1 VLGAGEPLDWLARL
15 RERCRAQGLNLVLPV
30 DVARFDAEALRRGG
44 VTLAECWAT
53 KGATMGATMGAAIV
67 IADGGPGFFE
77 GFSRASAASGGR
89 DPSARGASDPLDG
102 FTVARVRDIAGEVFD
117 DPAGASWRVLFPFAQ
132 EPPVLPFQ
140 QLGMAA
146 GLPAPGPL
154 GLQIHPTYGPW
165 WAYRAL
171 LLSAQSL
178 PEPAK
183 ARVPSGRGG
192 PSLQMKAER
201 RPPIFSPLPAGRGKG
216 QGEGPTAWAAS
227 SLSHTTSDPC
237 GSCAR
242 PCVEACPAG
251 AVAATGFDFVPCSAR
266 RLAEGSP
273 CARTCVAR
281 LACPVGTAER
291 YGVAQLA
298 FHMDASLVSLRR
310 HVAHHP

>member
-1 VLGAGEPLDWLARL
+1 M
-15 RERCRAQGLNLVLPV
+15 VLPV

-44 VTLAECWAT
+44 TTLAECWANVDE
-53 KGATMGATMGAAIV
+53 GAAVV
-67 IADGGPGFFE
+67 IADGGPGFFDA
-77 GFSRASAASGGR
+77 FARDSAASAKR
-89 DPSARGASDPLDG
+89 DPSARIAPDPLDR
-102 FTVARVRDIAGEVFD
+102 FTVACVRDIASEIFD

-140 QLGMAA
+140 QLGRAA

-171 LLSAQSL
+171 LLSAQPL
-178 PEPAK
+178 PEAAK
-183 ARVPSGRGG
+183 ARVPVARGG

-201 RPPIFSPLPAGRGKG
+201 RPPSSSPRPAERGEG
-216 QGEGPTAWAAS
+216 QGEGPTS
-227 SLSHTTSDPC
+227 SAGSSSSHTTSDPC

-251 AVAATGFDFVPCSAR
+251 AVATSGFDFVPCSAR
-266 RLAEGSP
+266 RLAEGSS
-273 CARTCVAR
+273 CAHTCVAR
-281 LACPVGTAER
+281 AACPVGTDER

-310 HVAHHP
+310 HVARRS

>member
-1 VLGAGEPLDWLARL
+1 VVSRRGEGGGEPPDWLARL
-15 RERCRAQGLNLVLPV
+15 RERCRAHGLNLVLPV

-44 VTLAECWAT
+44 VRLADCWPAV
-53 KGATMGATMGAAIV
+53 GAAVV

-77 GFSRASAASGGR
+77 AFARASPASAER
-89 DPSARGASDPLDG
+89 DRSARSAPDPLDG
-102 FTVARVRDIAGEVFD
+102 FTVARVREIASEVFD
-117 DPAGASWRVLFPFAQ
+117 DPAGTSWRVLFPFAH

-171 LLSAQSL
+171 LLSAQPL
-178 PEPAK
+178 PESAK
-183 ARVPSGRGG
+183 MPVPVARDHPSRQ
-192 PSLQMKAER
+192 PKAER
-201 RPPIFSPLPAGRGKG
+201 RTQISSPRPAER
-216 QGEGPTAWAAS
+216 EGPT
-227 SLSHTTSDPC
+227 SLAESWPTHSTADPC
-237 GSCAR
+237 ASCPK

-251 AVAATGFDFVPCSAR
+251 AVTATGFAFVPCSAR
-266 RLAEGSP
+266 RLAHGSA
-273 CARTCVAR
+273 CARMCFAR
-281 LACPVGTAER
+281 MACPVGTAER

-310 HVAHHP
+310 HVAPPP